1 MEGDGIGAEIV
12 PAAVTVSMPRAAL
25 EFAGHNIANP
35 IVMIPVAAIAE

>member
-25 EFAGHNIANP
+25 DIAGHNIANP
-35 IVMIPVAAIAE
+35 IAMIPVAAIAE